1 MPHDVMELDEVDLA
15 GWVEGS
21 VLKLATVRLAE
32 PAFKAVRGVSRHV
45 SRRLLPV
52 DTLVAFPTTVL
63 P

>member
-15 GWVEGS
+15 GWVERS

-32 PAFKAVRGVSRHV
+32 PAFKAVRGVSR
-45 SRRLLPV
+45 RLLPV